1 MPPAPESEERPFL
14 SQTEAYFIS
23 YSSINHFPEWLIL
36 RKSFLL
42 LKKKIMVLHQGST
55 GNHDIV
61 LHWYLSQNLCCLV
74 MQWTSVVYACQKSI
88 SSSFE
93 MVPWVYIE

>member
-14 SQTEAYFIS
+14 SQTEAYVIS

-42 LKKKIMVLHQGST
+42 LKKKKSWSCTKVQLAITTSLYI
-55 GNHDIV
+55 DIFPKT
-61 LHWYLSQNLCCLV
+61 C
-74 MQWTSVVYACQKSI
+74 VV
-88 SSSFE
+88 
-93 MVPWVYIE
+93 